1 MKHTKT
7 QKQAANRLLRI
18 GQLGYEIDDIGVI
31 FFVWLAK
38 KGYLSYY
45 IDSFLEVYQGCY
57 ASFTIRDMEDFIFY
71 IADCDDMALFDD
83 MCAEWNDFMNQMEN
97 QDRFYKHLT
106 FAFKNPTALAVGVC
120 QIFHSDY
127 FQ

>member
-7 QKQAANRLLRI
+7 PKQVINKLLRI
-18 GQLGYEIDDIGVI
+18 EQLGYKIDDIGVI

-45 IDSFLEVYQGCY
+45 TDSFLKVYQSDY

-71 IADCDDMALFDD
+71 IVDCDDNMALFND

-97 QDRFYKHLT
+97 QDRFY
-106 FAFKNPTALAVGVC
+106 
-120 QIFHSDY
+120 IFHSDY

>member
-7 QKQAANRLLRI
+7 QKQAVNRLLRI
-18 GQLGYEIDDIGVI
+18 DQLGYKIDDIGVI

-45 IDSFLEVYQGCY
+45 TDSFLKVYQSHD

-71 IADCDDMALFDD
+71 IADCDDNMALFNN
-83 MCAEWNDFMNQMEN
+83 MCAEWDDFVNQMEDE
-97 QDRFYKHLT
+97 DRFY
-106 FAFKNPTALAVGVC
+106 
-120 QIFHSDY
+120 IFHSDY
-127 FQ
+127 F